1 MGMDAFS
8 KCHPAVNFLF
18 FVGAIGFGVV
28 LQHPA
33 YVAVGIACSALYYLL
48 LAGKSGWKLV
58 AGMFPVVAFV
68 ALVNP
73 LFNTEG
79 QTVLFSLFGKPYT
92 LEALLYGA
100 ATGGIFAVMFLWFG
114 CYNKVLTSDK
124 FISLFGTRIPS
135 LSLLLVMVLRMIPN
149 LQRKAR
155 QILGARKSIGKGA
168 GENDTNR
175 EKLTA
180 GMRSVSA
187 LTDWALE
194 GGIVTADSMRAR
206 GYGCARRTGFQI
218 YRLTARDVLLL
229 AGMVFL
235 CVAVLLAG
243 NTTVTFTPALSVP
256 APGWGLVAYL
266 VFLLI
271 PVGMRIWDSMQW
283 RRAVSAGFPKEE
295 TV

>member
-8 KCHPAVNFLF
+8 KCHPAVNFVF

-33 YVAVGIACSALYYLL
+33 YVAAGIICGALYYLL
-48 LAGKSGWKLV
+48 LVGKSGWKLV
-58 AGMFPVVAFV
+58 AGMFPVVLFV
-68 ALVNP
+68 ALINP
-73 LFNTEG
+73 LFNTDG
-79 QTVLFSLFGKPYT
+79 QTVLFSLFGRPYT

-168 GENDTNR
+168 GESDSNK
-175 EKLTA
+175 EKLAA

-206 GYGCARRTGFQI
+206 GYGCAKRTGFQI
-218 YRLTARDVLLL
+218 YRLTARDALLL
-229 AGMVFL
+229 AGMVLL
-235 CVAVLLAG
+235 CAAALLTG
-243 NTTVTFTPALSVP
+243 NTAVTFTPTLSVP
-256 APGWGLVAYL
+256 APGWGLAAYL